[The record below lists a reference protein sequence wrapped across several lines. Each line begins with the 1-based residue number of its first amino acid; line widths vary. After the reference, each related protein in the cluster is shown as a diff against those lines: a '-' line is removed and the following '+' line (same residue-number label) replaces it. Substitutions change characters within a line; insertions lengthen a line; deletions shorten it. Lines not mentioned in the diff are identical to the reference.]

1 MTEMKKK
8 ASNQKVER
16 PEIDYPC
23 SWVYKVIGEDCTLL
37 KDVIVASCSPHE
49 VTITHSHQS
58 SKGKYHSLNAELIV
72 PSEEVRLAI
81 YEALKKSAAVKI
93 VL

>member
-1 MTEMKKK
+1 MILRNDRNTPEK
-8 ASNQKVER
+8 

-23 SWVYKVIGEDCTLL
+23 SWAYKVIGEDCTLL
-37 KDVIVASCSPHE
+37 KEVILQACAPHTP
-49 VTITHSHQS
+49 TIQHSQS
-58 SKGKYHSLNAELIV
+58 SRKGKYHSLQAELTV

-81 YEALKKSAAVKI
+81 YRRLQAEPAVKI